1 MCAEEKVCF
10 EGAKPGKKWTSD
22 GDMWP
27 QRPVPSPHP
36 PKKAPM
42 THSTSECAITQ
53 PLCHVRAQKC
63 KPSDSDMHTRDRTQ
77 SFIILFRAAIS
88 ITSALGVPHMDGFS
102 CRPDFPSP
110 SPSQEPPLSL
120 LHPSPS
126 FPLHPCFA
134 LYSLSRAT
142 ARTGVPLYLL
152 AKWK

>member
-1 MCAEEKVCF
+1 MQRRKFASKEP
-10 EGAKPGKKWTSD
+10 KPEKKWTPD

-42 THSTSECAITQ
+42 THSTSESVITH
-53 PLCHVRAQKC
+53 PLCHFRAQKR
-63 KPSDSDMHTRDRTQ
+63 KHSDGYMHTRDRTQ

-88 ITSALGVPHMDGFS
+88 ISSALSAPTWTVPAVGQT
-102 CRPDFPSP
+102 SP
-110 SPSQEPPLSL
+110 PPPPPRTHLCLSSTSRHRL
-120 LHPSPS
+120 LFTPA
-126 FPLHPCFA
+126 CA

-142 ARTGVPLYLL
+142 ARTGAPLYLP